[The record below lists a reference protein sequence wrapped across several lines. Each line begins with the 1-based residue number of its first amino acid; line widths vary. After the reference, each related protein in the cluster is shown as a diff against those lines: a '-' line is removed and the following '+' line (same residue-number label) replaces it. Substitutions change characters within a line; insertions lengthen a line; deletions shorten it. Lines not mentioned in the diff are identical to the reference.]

1 MPSTRKG
8 GGEAPPGNTKKPN
21 KGKRQLVRWDRKFN
35 LNVVYLYQSLHASWS
50 RFCDRSLVADF
61 PQLCPLHMCDT
72 FTSSKCKRE
81 LHMLIMMIEDLDT
94 LLLLTIQSA
103 CNLTGVKVPWDK
115 VAELMGPK
123 FSEGAIVQHLS
134 KVRLRRDAA
143 GQRVPPPLRRSV
155 TATAAAIG
163 SRSRGGSKSAKA
175 SSRKRKRSDDIEEDY
190 YDDLGTK
197 EEEESGIEYIQDKK
211 KYKARRSPFSNK
223 KKSSRLDD
231 GEELMCAGAPF
242 LKHLGQE
249 EYEEYYSDIEEE
261 SDDDELNEDYDSDYL
276 ANIKDKQGSPTP
288 RPSRIV
294 KLPVSVPRNR
304 DCNTMKPVLGLDTA
318 TPPASFLSGSRN
330 QSFENI
336 DPAMMDNNTGP
347 MFGQQGVWYPV
358 PMPISQ
364 PTENPYQAGQSQ
376 MYWAGAPAIHGG
388 QMLRQGEF
396 MWPQHTPSFT
406 PGQGGTLAVSG
417 PPPQAWAM
425 DQAYTGVNS
434 TGAMDTAIWHVDH
447 HALEQQ
453 DEHKESHVGWNQKQE
468 DHTELD

>member
-1 MPSTRKG
+1 
-8 GGEAPPGNTKKPN
+8 
-21 KGKRQLVRWDRKFN
+21 
-35 LNVVYLYQSLHASWS
+35 
-50 RFCDRSLVADF
+50 
-61 PQLCPLHMCDT
+61 
-72 FTSSKCKRE
+72 
-81 LHMLIMMIEDLDT
+81 MLMMMIEDLDT

-155 TATAAAIG
+155 TAAAGATG
-163 SRSRGGSKSAKA
+163 SSSKGGSKLVKA
-175 SSRKRKRSDDIEEDY
+175 SSRKRKRSDAIEEDY
-190 YDDLGTK
+190 YDGLGAK
-197 EEEESGIEYIQDKK
+197 EEEDSDPEYIQDKK
-211 KYKARRSPFSNK
+211 KYKARRTLFFNK
-223 KKSSRLDD
+223 KKSSWLDD

-249 EYEEYYSDIEEE
+249 DYEEYDSDIEEE

-276 ANIKDKQGSPTP
+276 AHIRDEQGSPTP

-294 KLPVSVPRNR
+294 KLPVSAPCNR
-304 DCNTMKPVLGLDTA
+304 DSNAMKSIRGVDTA
-318 TPPASFLSGSRN
+318 TPPASSLSGNRN
-330 QSFENI
+330 QGFENN
-336 DPAMMDNNTGP
+336 DPAIMDNNPGP

-358 PMPISQ
+358 PMPVSQ

-376 MYWAGAPAIHGG
+376 MYWAGAPAIRGG

-396 MWPQHTPSFT
+396 MWPQHTPGFA

-417 PPPQAWAM
+417 PPPQVWAM
-425 DQAYTGVNS
+425 DQAYTGAHS
-434 TGAMDTAIWHVDH
+434 TGTMDPTIWHVDR
-447 HALEQQ
+447 HASEQQ
-453 DEHKESHVGWNQKQE
+453 DERKESHLGWDQKQE
-468 DHTELD
+468 DDTELK